1 VGEAQGDGEP
11 LPLRLSDGEGVEL
24 RVPPP
29 GGGEGVWLDEP
40 VPLGGKVALPD
51 MVATVWLGGAV
62 TVSALALALEQE
74 DALKVAERVLV
85 MVTLALV
92 VGATLVSVPVG
103 DADGTSDRE
112 AVPECA
118 NEGEAK
124 ADERGLREGDK
135 EGDGEELGGLLG
147 DIVDE
152 A

>member
-1 VGEAQGDGEP
+1 
-11 LPLRLSDGEGVEL
+11 
-24 RVPPP
+24 
-29 GGGEGVWLDEP
+29 
-40 VPLGGKVALPD
+40 

-112 AVPECA
+112 AVPE
-118 NEGEAK
+118 
-124 ADERGLREGDK
+124 
-135 EGDGEELGGLLG
+135 
-147 DIVDE
+147 
-152 A
+152 